1 MFDTETLLT
10 IRKVQ
15 NVSVCVSECFRLR
28 GCTVYIVQC
37 TLWIMPRWPPGTFT
51 KEAKPWFRLVVIVL
65 GTRVSS
71 FTWSHHASWLQHE
84 QV

>member
-1 MFDTETLLT
+1 
-10 IRKVQ
+10 
-15 NVSVCVSECFRLR
+15 
-28 GCTVYIVQC
+28 
-37 TLWIMPRWPPGTFT
+37 MPRRLPGTFT